1 MEEPKVEIGSQQTL
15 LETKK
20 NLQSLRAYTTE
31 RGWGSDLYSD
41 FERAYGKYL
50 LVPFDIPKIL
60 PNDPNKFVE
69 FFFTKGA
76 NAVKIKTDMLSKAGS
91 GQGGKSPYVQ
101 ITSVS
106 EKHSDVWSDNPVP
119 EIYTEFPE
127 IFEQIH
133 EYMPFITRKN
143 FKWFMWSSNWNVP
156 PHRDYGSQLDCP
168 AGIRIMLFDNNPE
181 PTLSMSVNP
190 IDKEYNRKYPII
202 LPVDTNS
209 FAWNNLRQK
218 HESRYIR
225 GHRKIL
231 FIVSAK
237 EIGFITSTTYGK
249 RTLNQY
255 VDLLDRSVAKYK
267 DHVVVDTDNDYTD
280 YLDFNGTEPINI
292 VMGNKE
298 IL

>member
-1 MEEPKVEIGSQQTL
+1 MQASEQTL
-15 LETKK
+15 LETKS

-31 RGWGSDLYSD
+31 RGWGSELYSD
-41 FERAYGKYL
+41 FEKAYGKYL
-50 LVPFDIPKIL
+50 LVPFAIPKIV
-60 PNDPNKFVE
+60 PNDPNKFVT
-69 FFFTKGA
+69 FFFTQAA
-76 NAVKIKTDMLSKAGS
+76 NAVKIKTDMLSTKGVGAGNR
-91 GQGGKSPYVQ
+91 SPYMQ

-106 EKHSDVWSDNPVP
+106 DNGHSDVWNENQVP
-119 EIYTEFPE
+119 AIYTEFPE

-143 FKWFMWSSNWNVP
+143 FKWFMWSSNWDVP

-181 PTLSMSVNP
+181 PTLSMSVDP
-190 IDKEYNRKYPII
+190 IDKEYSRKYPII
-202 LPVDTNS
+202 LPDDTNS

-218 HESRYIR
+218 HESRYIK

-237 EIGFITSTTYGK
+237 EIAFITSTTEGK

-255 VDLLDRSVAKYK
+255 IDLLDRSIAKYK

-280 YLDFNGTEPINI
+280 YLALNKSDPINNVI
-292 VMGNKE
+292 PV
-298 IL
+298 